1 MILVRTFLQSNV
13 PISLLEAARIDGA
26 GEFKIF
32 RKVVLPLAKPIVAT
46 VGLFIGVAYW
56 NDWTN
61 GLYYVTDAKLFSVQQ
76 MLNNMLKNIEYLSNN
91 PNSQINTSNI
101 AASVPQ
107 ASVRMAIALVG
118 ILPILVIYPFVQ
130 KYFVKG
136 IAIGAVKG

>member
-1 MILVRTFLQSNV
+1 M
-13 PISLLEAARIDGA
+13 
-26 GEFKIF
+26 
-32 RKVVLPLAKPIVAT
+32 LPLAKPIVAT

>member
-1 MILVRTFLQSNV
+1 M
-13 PISLLEAARIDGA
+13 
-26 GEFKIF
+26 
-32 RKVVLPLAKPIVAT
+32 
-46 VGLFIGVAYW
+46 
-56 NDWTN
+56 
-61 GLYYVTDAKLFSVQQ
+61 TDAKLFSVQQ